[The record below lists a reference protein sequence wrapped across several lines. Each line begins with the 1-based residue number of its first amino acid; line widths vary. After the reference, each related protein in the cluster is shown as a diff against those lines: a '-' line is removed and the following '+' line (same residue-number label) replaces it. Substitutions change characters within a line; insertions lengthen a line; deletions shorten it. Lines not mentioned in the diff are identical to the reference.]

1 MLRGQS
7 QSGSGGKA
15 QPGSAPGEQDALLAE
30 AQSCFGRGE
39 LAKAETLLRQVL
51 ARAPEHPTAL
61 TTLAHIADRTGNLK
75 AAVPLLR
82 RAIAGDPRNVGLHND
97 LGIVLARLGDAKQA
111 AGAFRRA
118 IEINPDDPATH
129 TNLGIWHQHNGAIDA
144 AVKEFRRALEI
155 DPRHLTARLNLSLTL
170 QKAVAPWHF
179 PMMNDAPRNALYDE
193 AIRRVAPGRS
203 VLDIGTGAGL
213 LAMMAARAGARWV
226 ASCEAEPWVAA
237 KAREVVTLNG
247 LGDRITLIGKRST
260 ELAIGRDLRERA
272 EVLVTEIFGTTCINE
287 HVIPTIEH
295 AHAELLRPDAI
306 VVPRAASLRGYLA
319 GGPALEGYFF
329 VDRAAGFELTPFNE
343 FAQPTMGLPIN
354 NLPHEVLSDD
364 FEIFRFDL
372 TEPRFAAAE
381 RIIEVSARRA
391 GRCFGV
397 VQWLRLE
404 LGDDITYENRPR
416 PGPTIDSW
424 GHMLHS
430 FSRPVA
436 LDVGE
441 RLRLLAAHNRQHFLI
456 CDLAAEAAGASAP
469 R

>member
-1 MLRGQS
+1 MLRGQA
-7 QSGSGGKA
+7 QSGSGDKT
-15 QPGSAPGEQDALLAE
+15 QPGSAPGKHDALLAE
-30 AQSCFGRGE
+30 AQSCFARGE
-39 LAKAETLLRQVL
+39 LGKAETLLRQIL
-51 ARAPEHPTAL
+51 AQASEHSAAL

-82 RAIAGDPRNVGLHND
+82 RAIAGDPGNVGLHND
-97 LGIVLARLGDAKQA
+97 LGIVLARLGDAQQA

-118 IEINPDDPATH
+118 LEINPDDAATH
-129 TNLGIWHQHNGAIDA
+129 ANLGIWHQHNGAIDA
-144 AVKEFRRALEI
+144 AVKEFRRTLAI
-155 DPRHLTARLNLSLTL
+155 DPRHLSARLNLGLTL

-179 PMMNDAPRNALYDE
+179 PMMNDAPRNALYDA

-213 LAMMAARAGARWV
+213 LAMMAARGRARSV
-226 ASCEAEPWVAA
+226 VSCEAEPWIAA

-247 LGDRITLIGKRST
+247 LADRIKLIGKRST
-260 ELAIGRDLRERA
+260 ELAIGRDLPERA

-295 AHAELLRPDAI
+295 AQAELLRPDAI
-306 VVPRAASLRGYLA
+306 VVPKAASLRGYLA

-343 FAQPTMGLPIN
+343 FAQATMGLPIN
-354 NLPHEVLSDD
+354 NVPHEVLSDD

-372 TEPRFAAAE
+372 TQPRFPPAE
-381 RIIEVSARRA
+381 RIIEVSARRP

-404 LGDDITYENRPR
+404 LAEGITYENRPS
-416 PGPTIDSW
+416 PGPTVDSW

-430 FSRPVA
+430 FSHPIA
-436 LDVGE
+436 LDIGQGV
-441 RLRLLAAHNRQHFLI
+441 RFSAAHNRQHVLI
-456 CDLAAEAAGASAP
+456 YDLAAEATG